1 MTTATLSSRCLGSTA
16 LAVWRNWRALPWQ
29 GQPSFAQAP
38 ALGEYCWQ
46 PDRRTP
52 SGFAL
57 HRVLCPLTTRP
68 ASADEEDAVWDAL
81 TQGHLQIYL
90 RRNHRNAS
98 MSPTVLL
105 HEATGVPLASGVDC

>member
-1 MTTATLSSRCLGSTA
+1 MIPLPSRSLGSTA

-29 GQPSFAQAP
+29 GQPCFAQAP

-68 ASADEEDAVWDAL
+68 ASAAEEDAVWDAL
-81 TQGHLQIYL
+81 MQGHLQIYL
-90 RRNHRNAS
+90 RRNQRNAVAPPS
-98 MSPTVLL
+98 VLL
-105 HEATGVPLASGVDC
+105 HEATGVPLASGVDG